1 LTIRPR
7 ECNPRPRGGPISQPR
22 AIPRRKPS
30 ARARAKEHRQA
41 SAERIGGSA
50 ASSKCR
56 RTARGSAIIYIFFQP
71 SFFSIPFFFPPID
84 VTALLFSFR
93 LTFRRGGPPG
103 GGREEK
109 CSLRTRLIG
118 TSTRATT
125 TDVCYSAYNASRAR
139 LDRSAQKV
147 TERVAHCRRDGGRR
161 AGVDTRWNKRR
172 DSDGPRGKEGSR
184 DEEER
189 RGEEAE
195 RREGDRARNVRFR
208 PCNTLART
216 RARARARERIA
227 APPSSPRGRRCSCRL
242 RSVGAVLM
250 PNVFVP
256 MHQALLSR
264 SRALASASWPAACPI
279 LLVPA
284 RRRATFDPTRSP
296 RVSASLLSSAS
307 LDAPRCSTL
316 AETRARADA
325 HRAKVS
331 GRTRAERRVTPRHR
345 SVQRFPTSAPPP
357 PIPLPT
363 SNLPPPP
370 PRSPPHRPRHGTAAP
385 HGLRAFLMLNVAFCL
400 CGCMG
405 DSGREAVARP
415 ALFFKC

>member
-1 LTIRPR
+1 MPSH
-7 ECNPRPRGGPISQPR
+7 GPGLR
-22 AIPRRKPS
+22 D
-30 ARARAKEHRQA
+30 H
-41 SAERIGGSA
+41 
-50 ASSKCR
+50 
-56 RTARGSAIIYIFFQP
+56 IY
-71 SFFSIPFFFPPID
+71 FFSTLFFFHSFFFPPH
-84 VTALLFSFR
+84 
-93 LTFRRGGPPG
+93 RRYCTSIFIPPH
-103 GGREEK
+103 
-109 CSLRTRLIG
+109 
-118 TSTRATT
+118 
-125 TDVCYSAYNASRAR
+125 VPAR
-139 LDRSAQKV
+139 RPA
-147 TERVAHCRRDGGRR
+147 
-161 AGVDTRWNKRR
+161 RWWT
-172 DSDGPRGKEGSR
+172 RGKMQPPNTIDRYEHTRNYHGRVLLRVQRFARPAGSQR
-184 DEEER
+184 
-189 RGEEAE
+189 A
-195 RREGDRARNVRFR
+195 EGDRKSSALSKGRRSTCGRGYPLEQEARQRWTTGKR
-208 PCNTLART
+208 GKQRRGRETRRGSGKARG
-216 RARARARERIA
+216 RQSEERALPSVQHARSHARARARERIA

-331 GRTRAERRVTPRHR
+331 GCTRAERRVTPRHR

>member
-1 LTIRPR
+1 VRAWIPAGTRGETAMDHGEKR
-7 ECNPRPRGGPISQPR
+7 E
-22 AIPRRKPS
+22 AETRK
-30 ARARAKEHRQA
+30 
-41 SAERIGGSA
+41 
-50 ASSKCR
+50 
-56 RTARGSAIIYIFFQP
+56 
-71 SFFSIPFFFPPID
+71 
-84 VTALLFSFR
+84 
-93 LTFRRGGPPG
+93 
-103 GGREEK
+103 
-109 CSLRTRLIG
+109 
-118 TSTRATT
+118 
-125 TDVCYSAYNASRAR
+125 
-139 LDRSAQKV
+139 
-147 TERVAHCRRDGGRR
+147 
-161 AGVDTRWNKRR
+161 
-172 DSDGPRGKEGSR
+172 R
-184 DEEER
+184 DEERKRKGER
-189 RGEEAE
+189 ETERGTCASV
-195 RREGDRARNVRFR
+195 RATRS
-208 PCNTLART
+208 LA